1 MWSDF
6 ETDSETSA
14 EVRNCLSKFCLLLL
28 KLLFN
33 WIMTDF
39 FCKCRLDCLLF
50 WLPLLVHNWN
60 LFWRILV
67 HNCKKF
73 CYFTLQYHGLKK
85 LYKVAILTENT
96 IVWTYC
102 IKTIFLWMR
111 NITCFCHIIAIVK
124 SLKPFA
130 WAFQE
135 TEKAK
140 KSTL

>member
-1 MWSDF
+1 MLNEHGQSLCIIFILHRKIDFEVIILLFVYTLCNFLWSDF

-73 CYFTLQYHGLKK
+73 CYFTLQYHGLRKFNIMD
-85 LYKVAILTENT
+85 LESFR
-96 IVWTYC
+96 
-102 IKTIFLWMR
+102 FL
-111 NITCFCHIIAIVK
+111 H
-124 SLKPFA
+124 
-130 WAFQE
+130 
-135 TEKAK
+135 
-140 KSTL
+140 